1 MIFAGF
7 SLVKLLSGLAF
18 WKGDKLGKLI
28 FQIVIIALCLWL
40 FHAKFI
46 AKDAPV
52 TTNTT
57 AEQIQ
62 NITQTRPHLFEV
74 ELGIFKIGLF

>member
-7 SLVKLLSGLAF
+7 SLAKLFSGLAF

-28 FQIVIIALCLWL
+28 FQIAIIALCLWL

-52 TTNTT
+52 TTITE
-57 AEQIQ
+57 AGQIQ
-62 NITQTRPHLFEV
+62 NITQTRMHLIEV
-74 ELGIFKIGLF
+74 ELGIFKIGLL